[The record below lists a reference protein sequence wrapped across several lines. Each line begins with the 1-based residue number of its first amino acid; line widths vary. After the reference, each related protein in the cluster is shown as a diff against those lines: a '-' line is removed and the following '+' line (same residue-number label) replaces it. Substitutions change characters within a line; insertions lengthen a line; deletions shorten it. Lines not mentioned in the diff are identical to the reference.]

1 MRALSIISLLL
12 LIASSIVAMVYDV
25 EAVNSFIAAGK
36 TESSSGNSTAIDCSV
51 VDCDYIEYVLF
62 TSFLSISLTS
72 CDRGSTVPNQ
82 PAGAFWAV
90 LNWLL
95 VIFQAIFCILSEIGW
110 PARFFSIFFPILG
123 PDFGLGA
130 LGVIQCLLGAAVLSH
145 HVIEFTLV
153 SAFFVFALGCVNI
166 LLGLIFRERVKTKRS
181 LREWKD
187 QNKDV
192 LPSGGFVSPPG
203 AHNTFTNSNYGN
215 EKGAQAWRS
224 DSLNSTKS
232 SLGFGRQATKAAEM
246 QG

>member
-1 MRALSIISLLL
+1 M
-12 LIASSIVAMVYDV
+12 
-25 EAVNSFIAAGK
+25 
-36 TESSSGNSTAIDCSV
+36 
-51 VDCDYIEYVLF
+51 
-62 TSFLSISLTS
+62 
-72 CDRGSTVPNQ
+72 PNQ

-95 VIFQAIFCILSEIGW
+95 VIFQAIFCILSEVGW
-110 PARFFSIFFPILG
+110 PAKFFSIFFPILG

-166 LLGLIFRERVKTKRS
+166 LLGLIFRESAKTKRS

-187 QNKDV
+187 QKKDL
-192 LPSGGFVSPPG
+192 LPTSGSVSPPSF
-203 AHNTFTNSNYGN
+203 HNTFAGAGYGD

-224 DSLNSTKS
+224 DSVNSTKS